1 MTKVLKFSK
10 FRFTA
15 PIISVL
21 IVTAGL
27 LITLLG
33 TGVNL
38 GIDFDAG
45 INVRLQV
52 APIAFRVSYTGEG
65 AAEMNIR
72 GDVLALE
79 ITEAETSVRHS
90 IAFSDVT
97 TLGALMG
104 ELDAI
109 DGITTEAV
117 APSATESAQL
127 LTLNYPYVLGL
138 EPMAINK
145 APEDGSADIDT
156 VRSVLGDFGSI
167 QIQMIGAALDQEF
180 QVRVAEEEG
189 ARDFDQEVAGRLR
202 SALEAEFGDG
212 TVLIRQTD
220 YVGARLSQNLAQQ
233 TVYLSVLALVLILV
247 YVWFR
252 FKLAYAVSAIA
263 ALVHDTL
270 FMFAFVGVVGME
282 FSTATIA
289 AILTIIGYS
298 LNDTIVIFDR
308 VRENTGLMR
317 NASIKEITDTSISQS
332 LSRTLMTSLT
342 TLLAVLAL
350 YIFGTGS
357 IKDFALA
364 VIFGVL
370 VGTFSSLFIAAPLF
384 MAWMNAIGRRKRTR
398 DAERYG
404 TKADLKKEDR
414 QASEAGPRSETPSS
428 SSSSSSSS
436 DEIPTVDRK
445 LKGKRKGK

>member
-10 FRFTA
+10 FRFVA

-21 IVTAGL
+21 IVTAGM

-33 TGVNL
+33 SGVNL

-52 APIAFRVSYTGEG
+52 APIAFRVSYAGEG

-79 ITEAETSVRHS
+79 ITAADASASHS
-90 IAFSDVT
+90 FAFSEVT
-97 TLGALMG
+97 TLGALLAA
-104 ELDAI
+104 LDAI
-109 DGITTEAV
+109 DGLTTEAV
-117 APSATESAQL
+117 VPAAMDSAQL
-127 LTLNYPYVLGL
+127 LTLNYPYILGP
-138 EPMAINK
+138 EPLAINR
-145 APEDGSADIDT
+145 APDT
-156 VRSVLGDFGSI
+156 GGVDVDAVRSILADFGSI
-167 QIQMIGAALDQEF
+167 QIQMIGAAENQEF
-180 QVRVAEEEG
+180 QIRVAEEEG
-189 ARDFDQEVAGRLR
+189 ARDFDQEIAGRLR
-202 SALEAEFGDG
+202 SALESEFGVG

-317 NASIKEITDTSISQS
+317 NASIREVTDTSISQT

-370 VGTFSSLFIAAPLF
+370 VGTFSSLFIASPLY
-384 MAWMNAIGRRKRTR
+384 MAWMNALGRRKRTR

-404 TKADLKKEDR
+404 TKTELKKEDR
-414 QASEAGPRSETPSS
+414 QASESGPRSEKPQGGVLRH
-428 SSSSSSSS
+428 
-436 DEIPTVDRK
+436 DEIPTVNRK
-445 LKGKRKGK
+445 LKRKRKGK